1 MADDLQDRGACDRSR
16 VKLQEDYEIRHR
28 PQKRGITKDQLV
40 ETSDRQ
46 AFRRKPLR
54 ANWGGPCHE

>member
-28 PQKRGITKDQLV
+28 PQKRGITKD
-40 ETSDRQ
+40 
-46 AFRRKPLR
+46 
-54 ANWGGPCHE
+54 

>member
-28 PQKRGITKDQLV
+28 PQKRGITKDKLV
-40 ETSDRQ
+40 ETVRPAGVSAQ
-46 AFRRKPLR
+46 AVARELGRSLP
-54 ANWGGPCHE
+54 